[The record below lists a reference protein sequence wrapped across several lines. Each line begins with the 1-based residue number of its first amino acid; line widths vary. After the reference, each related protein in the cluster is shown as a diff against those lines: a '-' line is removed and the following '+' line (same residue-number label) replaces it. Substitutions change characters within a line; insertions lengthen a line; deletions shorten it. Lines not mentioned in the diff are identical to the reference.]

1 MRIAAFILAILGGLA
16 AAALGMTW
24 LSDLAE
30 YSEQLE
36 LAEQAGFSV
45 TSLRIS
51 SYLLLT
57 GLLTGIAGGVLA
69 LQRKGKVAAAVLIAS
84 AAAPAALEPKA
95 LVFTFLLLVAGL
107 LALGAKPKQPLP
119 A

>member
-30 YSEQLE
+30 YGEQLE
-36 LAEQAGFSV
+36 LAEQAGISV

-51 SYLLLT
+51 AYLLLT

-69 LQRKGKVAAAVLIAS
+69 LQRKGKIAAAVLIAS
-84 AAAPAALEPKA
+84 ATAPALLEPKA
-95 LVFTFLLLVAGL
+95 LVFTFLLLIAGF
-107 LALGAKPKQPLP
+107 LALGAKPKQPIP

>member
-16 AAALGMTW
+16 AAALGITW
-24 LSDLAE
+24 LDDLDKYKE
-30 YSEQLE
+30 SLE
-36 LAEQAGFSV
+36 LAEQAGISF

-51 SYLLLT
+51 AYLLLT

-69 LQRKGKVAAAVLIAS
+69 LQRKGKIAAAVLIGS
-84 AAAPAALEPKA
+84 ATAPAILEPKA